1 MREHCGRSGENPP
14 NRLSLGGRTGPPRQI
29 KRCSRKTSR
38 LCRASLLLLSNNPT
52 YRTDGQPM
60 PKLIVR
66 HPEKGEM
73 TFPITG
79 DRVSVG
85 RRGDNA
91 IQINHGTI
99 SGHHAEFVAV
109 NGHYVLRD
117 LDSTNHCFVDGFQV
131 AEADLSDRCKLV
143 IGTVECE
150 FIPDGT
156 APAEVENL
164 RKTVSLLREQNEE
177 LVAKLNDQQKQI
189 DILGSARLLTPA
201 TGADLISLREQVKDL
216 TKENQTLRAE
226 VERLRTIAARA
237 PEQGSASMKATT
249 PVNPDAAVAVAPD
262 GEKIQA
268 PPKAKVVADLT
279 PETAAKLEELLAKA
293 RPLVTKL
300 AKKPKDVEARKEL
313 ANVAESMAQAGAA
326 LGQHAVARLL
336 ESLQALVRDV
346 AQRQGPIEA
355 TVTGTLED
363 TVELLGKIFTA
374 EMLKRVT
381 DLTTPNI
388 LAVDEDNDMLPAIVA
403 GLEFGRFQTTGT
415 NEAEK
420 ALALLKEKSFD
431 LILLGVT
438 LPGATAQD
446 ARGPLRDIPNCA
458 KVPVI
463 SLTSEGA
470 PPPEGVDD
478 WLSKPLNMFDLT
490 VKAHVWVLKRQ
501 LELN

>member
-1 MREHCGRSGENPP
+1 VDDPAKIGKIGSRIGEKR
-14 NRLSLGGRTGPPRQI
+14 RLPLPEE
-29 KRCSRKTSR
+29 RCSQKTSR
-38 LCRASLLLLSNNPT
+38 LWWASLLLFSNKPNLT
-52 YRTDGQPM
+52 EQTAQPM

-99 SGHHAEFVAV
+99 SGHHAELVAV

-131 AEADLSDRCKLV
+131 SEADLSDRCKLV

-150 FIPDGT
+150 FIPDDT
-156 APAEVENL
+156 APSEVENL

-177 LVAKLNDQQKQI
+177 LVGKLNDQQKQI

-237 PEQGSASMKATT
+237 PEPGTANASMKATT

-262 GEKIQA
+262 GEKAQA
-268 PPKAKVVADLT
+268 PPKAKAIVDPT
-279 PETAAKLEELLAKA
+279 PETATKLEELLTKA

-300 AKKPKDVEARKEL
+300 VKKPKDVEARAEL
-313 ANVAESMAQAGAA
+313 ASVAEGMVTAGNA

-346 AQRQGPIEA
+346 AQRHGPIEA
-355 TVTGTLED
+355 TVAGTLED
-363 TVELLGKIFTA
+363 TVELLGKLFTP

-381 DLTTPNI
+381 GLNTPNV
-388 LAVDEDNDMLPAIVA
+388 LAVDSDNDMLPAIVA
-403 GLEFGRFQTTGT
+403 GLEFGRFQTVGT
-415 NEAEK
+415 NEADK
-420 ALALLKEKSFD
+420 AMTLLKEKSFD

-446 ARGPLRDIPNCA
+446 ARAPLRDLANCA

-478 WLSKPLNMFDLT
+478 WLSKPVNMFDLT
-490 VKAHVWVLKRQ
+490 LKAHAWVLKHQ